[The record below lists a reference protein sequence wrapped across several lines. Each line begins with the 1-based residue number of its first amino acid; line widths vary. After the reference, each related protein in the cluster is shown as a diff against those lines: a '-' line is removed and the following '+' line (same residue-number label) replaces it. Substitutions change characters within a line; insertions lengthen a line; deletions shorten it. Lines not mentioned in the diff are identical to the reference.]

1 MGGNIDWII
10 LKNFLRNIHLFIILR
25 ENITH
30 LVTLTC
36 AECDGKS
43 LLLEH
48 RYKDFEENLKS
59 DLTDVEAWEI
69 FHKLSFEA
77 SIYRKK
83 DGECVKIKEEFL
95 KFGFDEDDIEE
106 LKSQMERCVEFFKK
120 YELNQFTGLR

>member
-1 MGGNIDWII
+1 MDYIE
-10 LKNFLRNIHLFIILR
+10 KLFKKHPFIYYIKGKYYAFG
-25 ENITH
+25 
-30 LVTLTC
+30 TLTC

-120 YELNQFTGLR
+120 YELNQFTGLI